1 MDHALS
7 NQRYVLLFLSCKER
21 YCLSSFFLA
30 SNHCI
35 RLVYFIT
42 YCISSLKIS
51 CKMLVVILVYED
63 YFRGEAKYKEQFI
76 CFLYDTAKLNE
87 SFCYSHRWLH
97 HFLAYTFSYPCFPLT
112 NTAPVRLQRSLQ
124 AGELVQVCY
133 VSSQPATFLLPLIGF
148 MKPLIPCSLLFP

>member
-1 MDHALS
+1 MYNRMKKTHSSFQFFLCLKKENTLLSLRYIVKLLLPMDHALS
-7 NQRYVLLFLSCKER
+7 NQRYVLLFLSCKEG

-63 YFRGEAKYKEQFI
+63 YFRGEAKYEEYFI
-76 CFLYDTAKLNE
+76 CFLYNTANE
-87 SFCYSHRWLH
+87 SF
-97 HFLAYTFSYPCFPLT
+97 F
-112 NTAPVRLQRSLQ
+112 
-124 AGELVQVCY
+124 
-133 VSSQPATFLLPLIGF
+133 
-148 MKPLIPCSLLFP
+148 